1 MNYWQILA
9 VALVFSFTFI
19 SACLTAQFG
28 YTVGIRESATTAW
41 LYAFLGS
48 VISVSVALF
57 AFTTGL
63 FSFKRRYV
71 AMAFSLAIG
80 AVFVFFDIAGNFGIA
95 AYTREGSSLVARN
108 SNSAVAKREAR
119 IERLKS
125 LIAEAQSKP
134 VYKAELR
141 SAGAYR
147 NHMVQLQN
155 TLNKSGRN
163 IFQRSKGCTDVTL
176 PESQALCFEWSSAK
190 QGLES
195 SEEQTRLRADVVAW
209 ERQIGE
215 LEMAIIANPQ
225 TTSGAIAQSLLF
237 ARLWNQTLKPGEE
250 AATWADMG
258 VAGAMG
264 FISTFGAIFCALAA
278 GWLGVRPRYETVER
292 NPYHRAGYVPDYR
305 DDDVREFERV
315 SARTVDPHAPPPP
328 PVNQGDVSVVVAGGP
343 DIHVPD
349 KLREAM
355 DRVNASLAQYELKI
369 PLQN

>member
-141 SAGAYR
+141 P
-147 NHMVQLQN
+147 H
-155 TLNKSGRN
+155 
-163 IFQRSKGCTDVTL
+163 RS
-176 PESQALCFEWSSAK
+176 
-190 QGLES
+190 
-195 SEEQTRLRADVVAW
+195 
-209 ERQIGE
+209 
-215 LEMAIIANPQ
+215 
-225 TTSGAIAQSLLF
+225 
-237 ARLWNQTLKPGEE
+237 
-250 AATWADMG
+250 
-258 VAGAMG
+258 
-264 FISTFGAIFCALAA
+264 
-278 GWLGVRPRYETVER
+278 
-292 NPYHRAGYVPDYR
+292 
-305 DDDVREFERV
+305 
-315 SARTVDPHAPPPP
+315 
-328 PVNQGDVSVVVAGGP
+328 
-343 DIHVPD
+343 
-349 KLREAM
+349 
-355 DRVNASLAQYELKI
+355 
-369 PLQN
+369 